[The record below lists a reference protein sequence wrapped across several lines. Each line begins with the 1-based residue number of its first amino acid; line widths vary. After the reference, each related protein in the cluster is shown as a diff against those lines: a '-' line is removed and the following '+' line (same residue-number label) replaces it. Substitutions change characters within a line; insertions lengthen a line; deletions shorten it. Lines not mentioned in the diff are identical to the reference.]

1 MGRRSL
7 ESHSDSMFAD
17 SGDITTQALARSSSA
32 AARIVR
38 NATPLDGLV
47 AYLVLI
53 ECSVRSAYGLEAGR
67 TSSIE
72 TPVTSSGVPSR
83 DPPSAL
89 MITARSPGKE
99 RRMSLSSGLAVE
111 PTSVASGRTVE

>member
-7 ESHSDSMFAD
+7 ESHSGSMFAD
-17 SGDITTQALARSSSA
+17 SGDSITQALARSSSA

-38 NATPLDGLV
+38 NAIPLAGLL

-53 ECSVRSAYGLEAGR
+53 ECNVRSAYGLEDGR

-89 MITARSPGKE
+89 MITARSRGNP
-99 RRMSLSSGLAVE
+99 RRMPLRMVWTIDPIVLALL
-111 PTSVASGRTVE
+111 

>member
-1 MGRRSL
+1 MGRRSF

-72 TPVTSSGVPSR
+72 APVTSSGVPSR

-89 MITARSPGKE
+89 MITARSRGKK
-99 RRMSLSSGLAVE
+99 RRLSLGIVWTIEPIVLALL
-111 PTSVASGRTVE
+111 

>member
-1 MGRRSL
+1 MGRRSFA
-7 ESHSDSMFAD
+7 SHSASTFAD
-17 SGDITTQALARSSSA
+17 SGDITTQALARSNSA

-38 NATPLDGLV
+38 NATPLAGLL

-53 ECSVRSAYGLEAGR
+53 ECSVRSAYRLEAGR

-72 TPVTSSGVPSR
+72 TPVTSSVVPSR

-89 MITARSPGKE
+89 MITAPSPGDHCRK
-99 RRMSLSSGLAVE
+99 
-111 PTSVASGRTVE
+111 P

>member
-1 MGRRSL
+1 MGRRSF

-17 SGDITTQALARSSSA
+17 SGDITIQALARSNSA

-38 NATPLDGLV
+38 NATPLAGLL
-47 AYLVLI
+47 AYFVLI
-53 ECSVRSAYGLEAGR
+53 ECNVRRACRLEAGR
-67 TSSIE
+67 ASSIE

-89 MITARSPGKE
+89 IITARSRENP
-99 RRMSLSSGLAVE
+99 RRIPL
-111 PTSVASGRTVE
+111 